1 MNNII
6 FDLDGTLVDTNDLHH
21 DSFEWAIQQ
30 QIPSFVL
37 TNQLRI
43 ELEGI
48 PSLNKLEMLNTIGYK
63 LDVIKAYND
72 KQIYTDNNL
81 HMITWDAE
89 LPDII
94 REYSKK
100 YTLAI
105 CSNARSK
112 FVFTALQLMNLSC
125 FDAVYTANVIPLA
138 MRKPN
143 PYQFVLAMS
152 QLNMNPDTTIIFE
165 DSVPGLKAANSSGAG
180 IVIKVDNSA
189 DTKEKLIKLL
199 DA

>member
-1 MNNII
+1 
-6 FDLDGTLVDTNDLHH
+6 
-21 DSFEWAIQQ
+21 
-30 QIPSFVL
+30 
-37 TNQLRI
+37 
-43 ELEGI
+43 
-48 PSLNKLEMLNTIGYK
+48 MLNTIGYK

-94 REYSKK
+94 RE
-100 YTLAI
+100 
-105 CSNARSK
+105 
-112 FVFTALQLMNLSC
+112 
-125 FDAVYTANVIPLA
+125 
-138 MRKPN
+138 
-143 PYQFVLAMS
+143 YQFVLAMS